1 MKQLASYKTINSL
14 KEKYPIKWLCDAL
27 GISRSSYYKWTNRV
41 IPSSEIENLKKE
53 ILRIYNL
60 SGGTYGYRRIYIYL
74 RLFTEYQVNHKKVQR
89 ITQKYNIK
97 ALIRQKKKKYIRSTP
112 ETTALNVLN
121 REFQQDKPN
130 KVWLTDVTEFKL
142 RNGKKV
148 YLSAIYDLG
157 SKKIISY
164 EISQRNDNPLVF
176 KTFNKAIN
184 KHDTEGIIFHS
195 DRGFQYTNRNFNKK
209 IQEAKMIQSMSRVS
223 RCIDNGPMEGFW
235 GLLKSEIFKSKK
247 YIFDDFNQA
256 NKEIRNYINFFNG
269 KRISLKM
276 AALIQAQP
284 SN

>member
-1 MKQLASYKTINSL
+1 M
-14 KEKYPIKWLCDAL
+14 
-27 GISRSSYYKWTNRV
+27 
-41 IPSSEIENLKKE
+41 ENLKKE

-157 SKKIISY
+157 SK
-164 EISQRNDNPLVF
+164 RL
-176 KTFNKAIN
+176 
-184 KHDTEGIIFHS
+184 
-195 DRGFQYTNRNFNKK
+195 
-209 IQEAKMIQSMSRVS
+209 
-223 RCIDNGPMEGFW
+223 
-235 GLLKSEIFKSKK
+235 
-247 YIFDDFNQA
+247 
-256 NKEIRNYINFFNG
+256 
-269 KRISLKM
+269 
-276 AALIQAQP
+276 
-284 SN
+284 